1 MAVMAGL
8 NAAAVHRLK
17 WTKDE
22 TGKALQQSLK
32 VMEQLMAGTASYKD
46 YRAGLKNANPPAI
59 PYLFV
64 LL

>member
-32 VMEQLMAGTASYKD
+32 GMERLMNSTGAYKE
-46 YRAGLKNANPPAI
+46 YRLTLTNVNPPAI
-59 PYLFV
+59 PYL
-64 LL
+64 